1 MRQLTVTIP
10 DDFYKTFI
18 AFLKHM
24 PDVVIDERENEFV
37 EKQDKMV
44 AERAKNAKAE
54 DYIDAFESLEHL
66 RKKNGF

>member
-1 MRQLTVTIP
+1 MRQVTVTIP

-18 AFLKHM
+18 AFFKHM
-24 PDVVIDERENEFV
+24 PDVVINERENEFV

-44 AERAKNAKAE
+44 AERAKNAKPE
-54 DYIDAFESLEHL
+54 DYIDAFESLENL